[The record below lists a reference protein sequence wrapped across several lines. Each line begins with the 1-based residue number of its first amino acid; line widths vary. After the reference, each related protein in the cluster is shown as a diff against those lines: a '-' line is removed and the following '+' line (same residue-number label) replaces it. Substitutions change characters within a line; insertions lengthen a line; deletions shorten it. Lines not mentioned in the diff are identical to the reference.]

1 MNRGEDRP
9 SARSPKRMHQPS
21 VALGLWIIKRLE
33 KVVLRSRALSGIE
46 DYQPR

>member
-9 SARSPKRMHQPS
+9 SVRSPKLKQRPS

-33 KVVLRSRALSGIE
+33 KIILRSRALSGME
-46 DYQPR
+46 DYQPL